1 MADDQ
6 QSMSQPNIILVLIDD
21 LGWSDVGC
29 YGSSFY
35 ETPHIDRLA
44 GDGVRFTD
52 AYAAAPVCS
61 PTRASILTGKY
72 PATLGVTD
80 WIDWGVGVHPARG
93 RLIDA
98 PYVDHLPFADDTLP
112 RALKTVD
119 YQTWHVGKWH
129 LGSPPY
135 TPANHGF
142 DVTVAGCPAG
152 LPGKGYWSPWG
163 IENLEDRVDG
173 EYLTDRLTDEA
184 IELIRRSGGRPFFL
198 NLWHYTVHIPLHAKP
213 DVIRKYESK
222 ARALGLDKQ
231 PTFADGAR
239 FPVRHKQN
247 QHIKRRL
254 IQSDP
259 VYAAMIEHLDENIG
273 RLLAAV
279 DEAGLTDQTTI
290 IFASDNGGLA
300 TAEGSP
306 TSNAPLREG
315 KGLLYE
321 GGTRVPL
328 VVKGPGVHRPG
339 GVCTAPVTSPDL
351 YATILEMAGAPRSL
365 AESYDGRSLLPF
377 LQGSDSPDR
386 EPLFWHYPHYGNQ
399 GGTPASAVRRGDF
412 KLIEF
417 LEDHSVELYNLADD
431 IGESRNLATADARVA
446 EELQQLLADWRAR
459 LGARI
464 PQPDPDHKQ
473 P

>member
-1 MADDQ
+1 
-6 QSMSQPNIILVLIDD
+6 MSRPNIILVLVDD

-29 YGSSFY
+29 YGSSFH
-35 ETPHIDRLA
+35 ETPHIDSLA
-44 GDGVRFTD
+44 RDGVRFAD

-72 PATLGVTD
+72 PATIGVTD

-98 PYVDHLPFADDTLP
+98 PYLDHLPFAGDTLP
-112 RALKTVD
+112 LALKTLG

-142 DVTVAGCPAG
+142 DVTVAGCPDG

-163 IENLEDRVDG
+163 IENLEDGDDG

-184 IELIRRSGGRPFFL
+184 IELIRRNDGRPFFL

-213 DVIRKYESK
+213 EVIRKYEDK
-222 ARALGLDKQ
+222 ARALGLDRR
-231 PTFADGAR
+231 PAFAEGGR

-247 QHIKRRL
+247 QTIKRRL
-254 IQSDP
+254 VQSDP

-315 KGLLYE
+315 KGWLYE
-321 GGTRVPL
+321 GGIRVPL
-328 VVKGPGVHRPG
+328 IVTGPTVG
-339 GVCTAPVTSPDL
+339 GTGRTCTAPVTSPDL
-351 YATILEMAGAPRSL
+351 YATILEMAGAPRDL
-365 AESYDGRSLLPF
+365 AETSDGMSLLP
-377 LQGSDSPDR
+377 LLGGGDALDR
-386 EPLFWHYPHYGNQ
+386 EALFWHYPHYGNQ
-399 GGTPASAVRRGDF
+399 GGTPASAVRCGDY

-417 LEDHSVELYNLADD
+417 FEDNAVELYNLADD
-431 IGESRNLATADARVA
+431 VGETHNLATTSTDLA
-446 EELQQLLADWRAR
+446 EELRQMLARWRAHV
-459 LGARI
+459 GARI
-464 PQPDPDHKQ
+464 PHPDPHYE
-473 P
+473 PF

>member
-1 MADDQ
+1 
-6 QSMSQPNIILVLIDD
+6 MSRPNIILVLVDD

-35 ETPHIDRLA
+35 ETPHIDTLA
-44 GDGVRFTD
+44 RDGVRFAD

-72 PATLGVTD
+72 PATIGITD

-98 PYVDHLPFADDTLP
+98 PYLDHLPFAGDTLP
-112 RALKTVD
+112 RALKTLG

-184 IELIRRSGGRPFFL
+184 IELIRRNAGRPFFL

-213 DVIRKYESK
+213 EVIRKYEDK
-222 ARALGLDKQ
+222 ARALGLDRQ
-231 PTFADGAR
+231 PAFAEGGR

-247 QHIKRRL
+247 QTIKRRL
-254 IQSDP
+254 VQSDP

-306 TSNAPLREG
+306 TTNSPLREG
-315 KGLLYE
+315 KGWLYE

-328 VVKGPGVHRPG
+328 IVKGPGIEDPG
-339 GVCTAPVTSPDL
+339 RVCTAPVTSPDL
-351 YATILEMAGAPRSL
+351 YATILEMAGAPRDL
-365 AESYDGRSLLPF
+365 AETSDGMSVLPLLGGGDSL
-377 LQGSDSPDR
+377 DR
-386 EPLFWHYPHYGNQ
+386 EALFWHYPHYGNQ
-399 GGTPASAVRRGDF
+399 GGTPASAVRRGHY

-417 LEDHSVELYNLADD
+417 FEENAVELYNLADD
-431 IGESRNLATADARVA
+431 IGETRNLAATSGDLVEEMGQMLAR
-446 EELQQLLADWRAR
+446 WRAHV
-459 LGARI
+459 GARI
-464 PQPDPDHKQ
+464 PLPDPDYET